1 VIHARTVAQRA
12 AAAGLS
18 RIWSN
23 TGTVVFT
30 AAFYLMVTAVLA
42 ALWSAAAAV
51 NDGHIVGYSASALI
65 WYIAASEAATI
76 ALPQRLI
83 EEIGQDVKGGA
94 IEIEMLRPA
103 SVLLV
108 RLSTQFGA
116 MIARLSICA
125 ACGVVFSL
133 IFAGRPGDF
142 RALALAGPAVVLAL
156 VLSLV
161 AQHLFAAISFWMR
174 DATATWFLYQ
184 KLIFVL
190 GGMLLPLE
198 VLPQTME
205 TIARWLPF
213 SAMAYIPAR
222 LASGHFEPHLLLI
235 QLGWIAAIGAA
246 ATITFNAGQRRLLE
260 AVS

>member
-1 VIHARTVAQRA
+1 MSHEVVVAKRA
-12 AAAGLS
+12 AGAGVS
-18 RIWSN
+18 RILSN
-23 TGTVVFT
+23 GGSVFFT

-42 ALWSAAAAV
+42 ALWSAAASV
-51 NDGHIVGYSASALI
+51 NDGNIVGYSASALI
-65 WYIAASEAATI
+65 WYIATSEAATI
-76 ALPQRLI
+76 SLPQRLI
-83 EEIGQDVKGGA
+83 EEIGEDVRGGA
-94 IEIEMLRPA
+94 IEMEMLRPA

-108 RLSTQFGA
+108 RLSGQFGS
-116 MIARLSICA
+116 MVARLAICA
-125 ACGVVFSL
+125 TSGLVFSL
-133 IFAGRPGDF
+133 VFAGRPGDVG
-142 RALALAGPAVVLAL
+142 ALLLAAPALVLAL
-156 VLSLV
+156 MLSLV
-161 AQHLFAAISFWMR
+161 AQHLFASIAFWIR

-235 QLGWIAAIGAA
+235 QLAWLVVVGLA
-246 ATITFNAGQRRLLE
+246 ATMTFAAGQRRLLD
-260 AVS
+260 AVA